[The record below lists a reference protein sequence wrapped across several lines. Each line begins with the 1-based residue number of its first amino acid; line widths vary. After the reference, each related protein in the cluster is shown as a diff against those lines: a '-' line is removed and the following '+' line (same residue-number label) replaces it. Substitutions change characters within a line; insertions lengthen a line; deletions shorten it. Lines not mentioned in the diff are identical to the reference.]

1 MTLPE
6 KVIYEQALYGG
17 GSPTHNVGNPIHTS
31 TESNLVYIM
40 LVV

>member
-1 MTLPE
+1 MILPE

-17 GSPTHNVGNPIHTS
+17 VSPTPNVENPIHTPFKPK
-31 TESNLVYIM
+31 LVCFM

>member
-1 MTLPE
+1 MILPE
-6 KVIYEQALYGG
+6 KVIYEQSLYGG

-31 TESNLVYIM
+31 SELNSVHIM